1 MAEKEAALLYL
12 LLELLPGVAFLD
24 MSIPVIQC
32 LIVYGIL
39 NIDEKVLNVPVHAFE
54 RNGLLLESV
63 APVNLHSAVLE
74 IAGTHC
80 KPYRHALELPLGELE
95 SRTEGIPVVNL
106 HTVSGRLKGRLY
118 LIHLGEHGRMLLVS
132 PVNRNHNHLDRC
144 EGRRENE
151 SVVVSVSHHESAH
164 EPGGNS
170 PGGSPDILELAF
182 LVSKLHVE

>member
-1 MAEKEAALLYL
+1 
-12 LLELLPGVAFLD
+12 
-24 MSIPVIQC
+24 MSIPVIQR

-39 NIDEKVLNVPVHAFE
+39 NIDEEVLNVPVHALE
-54 RNGLLLESV
+54 RNSLLLESI
-63 APVNLHSAVLE
+63 APVNLHCAVLE
-74 IAGTHC
+74 IAGSHC

-106 HTVSGRLKGRLY
+106 HAVSRSLESRLDLV
-118 LIHLGEHGRMLLVS
+118 HLGEHGRMLLVG
-132 PVNRNHNHLDRC
+132 PVDRYHDHLNRR

-151 SVVVSVSHHESAH
+151 SVVISVSHHESAH
-164 EPGGNS
+164 KPGGNS